1 MRDGGQASGEHE
13 ALLQFLYLC
22 PHGMAQFD
30 RDGAIIMLN
39 PAFVCLAMPLVPPG
53 ASLVN
58 VVDLLA
64 AFLPE
69 LRSLLQDPRPSGMI
83 CDGTRVHLGPPAPG
97 EDPRVLAL
105 TVVRMDP
112 DRHMAVLS
120 DVTRQAAFERRLNES
135 EAWIAAVVQ
144 GADDYA
150 VLGLDRDGLV
160 SDWNRSCQ
168 RMFGYEAE
176 AVIGRSAE
184 ALVETDA
191 GGANAFV
198 ERLQE
203 VGRDGW
209 HLDEG
214 WRTRADGSRFSG
226 SCMISPVELAPGLG
240 LENTPSHYVMVVRD
254 VTAREHSAREL
265 RRALTADHLT
275 GVLNRRCFLERATRE
290 IARQAEKGGVSCVAM
305 LDVDHFKSL
314 NDRFGHA
321 AGDTVLV
328 GIAEVLRNIAG
339 SADLVGRLGG
349 EEFAVFMPA
358 VDVAEAMRT
367 AEALRAGVSALCL
380 SHDGQS
386 LEVTVSI
393 GISVDR
399 SADLKQLMAE
409 ADAALY
415 SAKRGGR
422 NRVSQSAPCCV

>member
-1 MRDGGQASGEHE
+1 
-13 ALLQFLYLC
+13 
-22 PHGMAQFD
+22 
-30 RDGAIIMLN
+30 
-39 PAFVCLAMPLVPPG
+39 
-53 ASLVN
+53 
-58 VVDLLA
+58 
-64 AFLPE
+64 
-69 LRSLLQDPRPSGMI
+69 
-83 CDGTRVHLGPPAPG
+83 
-97 EDPRVLAL
+97 
-105 TVVRMDP
+105 
-112 DRHMAVLS
+112 
-120 DVTRQAAFERRLNES
+120 
-135 EAWIAAVVQ
+135 
-144 GADDYA
+144 
-150 VLGLDRDGLV
+150 
-160 SDWNRSCQ
+160 
-168 RMFGYEAE
+168 
-176 AVIGRSAE
+176 
-184 ALVETDA
+184 
-191 GGANAFV
+191 
-198 ERLQE
+198 
-203 VGRDGW
+203 
-209 HLDEG
+209 
-214 WRTRADGSRFSG
+214 
-226 SCMISPVELAPGLG
+226 MISPVELAPGLG

-290 IARQAEKGGVSCVAM
+290 MARQAEKGGVSCVAM

-386 LEVTVSI
+386 LEVTASI